1 MKTRKR
7 IIPEKIEK
15 EINLKWFYLYRYLE
29 LNDLSNILKKNL
41 LEIISQFGDKFS
53 FVLLFIA
60 IISIPFLDKNIIFYY
75 ILYFFWFIFWLIF
88 IYLFALALY
97 KWYLLIRNT
106 FIVITSEYLIIN
118 SKILK
123 ISDFDSI
130 EKELKKIEYI
140 FDKSIF
146 NSSNNA
152 YNFSELKEILK
163 KWYYNIYNKKIW
175 SIVFILLI
183 LYAISSFFI
192 IFLYFI
198 AIFFIFIFSLI
209 IGFFI
214 KIILLKIWNDVLNI
228 NEGFI
233 KIYNFW
239 DKLEKSSK
247 EIKIL
252 LKKASDNDWEKWLLV
267 KINKNIENIN
277 NSVSKNIDLSINL
290 KNRIKKSK
298 YNNLYDFNLYNNWLK
313 KEMYNPI
320 YELKE
325 ILLIHK
331 KNITNHLIELN
342 KLQKDENILNKKPFE
357 LQFIALNLQNKKIF
371 DILFELESY
380 LKKLIDK

>member
-1 MKTRKR
+1 MKTRKK
-7 IIPEKIEK
+7 IIPENIEK

-29 LNDLSNILKKNL
+29 LNDLSNTLKKNL
-41 LEIISQFGDKFS
+41 LDIISKFGDKFS
-53 FVLLFIA
+53 FILLFIA

-97 KWYLLIRNT
+97 KWNLLIRNT
-106 FIVITSEYLIIN
+106 FIIITSDYLIIN

-130 EKELKKIEYI
+130 EKELKKIENI

-146 NSSNNA
+146 NSQKNI

-163 KWYYNIYNKKIW
+163 KGYENIYEKKIW

-192 IFLYFI
+192 IFMYFV
-198 AIFFIFIFSLI
+198 AIFFIFIFSLV

-214 KIILLKIWNDVLNI
+214 KIILLKMWNDVLNI

-233 KIYNFW
+233 KIDIFW
-239 DKLEKSSK
+239 NKLKKSSK

-252 LKKASDNDWEKWLLV
+252 FKKARDNDWEKLLLV

-290 KNRIKKSK
+290 KNRIKSSR
-298 YNNLYDFNLYNNWLK
+298 YNKLYDFNLYNNWLK
-313 KEMYNPI
+313 KELYNPI
-320 YELKE
+320 YKLKE

-342 KLQKDENILNKKPFE
+342 KLQKDEKILNKKPFE
-357 LQFIALNLQNKKIF
+357 LQFIALNLQNKKVS
-371 DILFELESY
+371 DILFELEGY
-380 LKKLIDK
+380 LHKLI